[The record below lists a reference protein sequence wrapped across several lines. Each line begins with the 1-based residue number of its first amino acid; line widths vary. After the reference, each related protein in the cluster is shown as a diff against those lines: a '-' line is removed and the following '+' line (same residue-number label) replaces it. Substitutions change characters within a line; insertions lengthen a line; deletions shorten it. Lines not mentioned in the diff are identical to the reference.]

1 MGEEA
6 TQFKSASHLQL
17 STSTHDDLGSMEM
30 SEKGA
35 TDTCEP
41 RVAMASE
48 PTVHRTCA
56 QTQSD
61 RSMRNVHNALNAPN
75 ALKCTQTQREQ
86 SMRNVLNALKAH
98 GQGLDVLFETC
109 RDCCHC
115 NSLFLYKSFLLEHR
129 TCARTQRELSMREV
143 DDALNALHA
152 LGG

>member
-1 MGEEA
+1 M
-6 TQFKSASHLQL
+6 QFKSASHLQL

-30 SEKGA
+30 SEKRA
-35 TDTCEP
+35 RDTCGEP

-48 PTVHRTCA
+48 PTVHGTCA

-61 RSMRNVHNALNAPN
+61 LSMRNVHNALNAPN

-109 RDCCHC
+109 RDCCHY
-115 NSLFLYKSFLLEHR
+115 NSLFFCTRTFLLEHS

-143 DDALNALHA
+143 DDALNT